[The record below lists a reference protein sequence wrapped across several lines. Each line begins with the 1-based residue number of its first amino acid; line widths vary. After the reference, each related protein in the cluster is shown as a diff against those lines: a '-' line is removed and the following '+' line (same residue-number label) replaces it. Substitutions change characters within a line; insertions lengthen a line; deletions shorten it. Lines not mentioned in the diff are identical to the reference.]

1 MGMSRLSKWVVASV
15 AGIGALNAVYAQQLP
30 AGYPSNYAEMIA
42 AASKEGTLVIYSA
55 TDSKAAEFLLKDFR
69 VLYPNIKVEYNDM
82 NSTEIY
88 NRFLSEQAA
97 GGAGAD
103 VTWSSAMDLQMKL
116 VHDGYAM
123 AYKSPE
129 SRSIPASANWKDMAY
144 GTTFEPAVFVYNKR
158 LVSEAEAP
166 KTHAELARLVQ
177 STPEKYKN
185 KITTLDIEKSGVGY
199 MFITQDAKVNPDFWN
214 FAKDVQQSNMRVQS
228 SAGIMLERIA
238 SGEQVLGFNIL
249 GSYANTRAKKDP
261 SIGIVIPNDYVL
273 VMSRVMFISKTSKHP
288 NASKLWLDYVLSKR
302 GQTVLANQAELYS
315 LRDDVASP
323 QTAAEL
329 NKLRPGKL
337 RPIPV
342 SDELLEHLD
351 QKQRLEFFKRW
362 KSLAK

>member
-1 MGMSRLSKWVVASV
+1 MSRLSKWVVASV

-30 AGYPSNYAEMIA
+30 AGYPNNYAETIA
-42 AASKEGTLVIYSA
+42 AANKEGTLVIYSA

-337 RPIPV
+337 RAIPV

>member
-1 MGMSRLSKWVVASV
+1 MSRLSKWVVACV
-15 AGIGALNAVYAQQLP
+15 AGIGAVNALYAQVP
-30 AGYPSNYAEMIA
+30 AGYPANYAETIA
-42 AASKEGTLVIYSA
+42 AANKEGTLVIYSA

-69 VLYPNIKVEYNDM
+69 ALYPNIKVEYNDM

-88 NRFLSEQAA
+88 NRVLSEQAA

-116 VHDGYAM
+116 VHEGYAL

-129 SRSIPASANWKDMAY
+129 SRSIPASSIWKDMAY

-158 LVSEAEAP
+158 LVADAEAP
-166 KTHAELARLVQ
+166 QTHADLARLIQ
-177 STPEKYKN
+177 SKPEKYKN
-185 KITTLDIEKSGVGY
+185 KVTTLDIEKSGVGY

-261 SIGIVIPNDYVL
+261 SIGVVIPNDYVL
-273 VMSRVMFISKTSKHP
+273 IMSRVMFISKAAKHP

-302 GQTVLANQAELYS
+302 GQTVLANQSELYS
-315 LRDDVASP
+315 LREDVASP

-342 SDELLEHLD
+342 SDALLEHLD

>member
-1 MGMSRLSKWVVASV
+1 MNCFSKCVFASFV
-15 AGIGALNAVYAQQLP
+15 GIGALNAVHAQQVP
-30 AGYPSNYAEMIA
+30 AGYPNNYAETIA
-42 AASKEGTLVIYSA
+42 AANKEGTLVIYSA

-69 VLYPNIKVEYNDM
+69 ALYPNIKVEYNDM

-88 NRFLSEQAA
+88 NRVLSEQAA

-116 VHDGYAM
+116 VHDGYAL

-129 SRSIPASANWKDMAY
+129 SRSIPASSIWKDMAY

-158 LVSEAEAP
+158 LVADAEAP
-166 KTHAELARLVQ
+166 QTHADLARLVQ
-177 STPEKYKN
+177 SKPEKYKN
-185 KITTLDIEKSGVGY
+185 KVTTLDIEKSGVGY
-199 MFITQDAKVNPDFWN
+199 MFITQDAKANADFWN

-238 SGEQVLGFNIL
+238 SGEQILGFNIL
-249 GSYANTRAKKDP
+249 GSYANTRARKDP
-261 SIGIVIPNDYVL
+261 SIGVVIPNDYVL
-273 VMSRVMFISKTSKHP
+273 IMSRVMFISKAARHP

-302 GQTVLANQAELYS
+302 GQTVLANQSELYS

-342 SDELLEHLD
+342 SDALLEHLD

>member
-1 MGMSRLSKWVVASV
+1 
-15 AGIGALNAVYAQQLP
+15 
-30 AGYPSNYAEMIA
+30 MIA